1 MTKAIMNTILSVVS
15 TIDTPEAEEIRTA
28 INAELARGEAK
39 AKENRDLYA
48 STKETILGA
57 HSETPVTISELY
69 EEIKDALPS
78 GFSKAKVQYAIT
90 RLWSDEVTKIEG
102 KVNSYAIKA

>member
-1 MTKAIMNTILSVVS
+1 MTKATMQTIVS
-15 TIDTPEAEEIRTA
+15 YLTETGALPEIREKLV
-28 INAELARGEAK
+28 AELARGEAK

-48 STKETILGA
+48 SVKETILGA
-57 HSETPVTISELY
+57 LSETPVTISELY